1 MNSSTPSLLGRP
13 LVFRDGWGRRL
24 RTGVA
29 VVSVLALLAWMA
41 QGVMQ
46 DPKLDT
52 SNTVLPLKAQYL
64 FQFAKGNDWPA
75 EVKQGPF
82 TIAVHD
88 NEDLVEELASKYAM
102 QPIGAQTL
110 QIVNLEGSVLKEHV
124 HMLYTEAQGAELS
137 QLLSATLDL
146 PVLVVTSTQD
156 GIPMGAVI
164 NFLSQEGFIKY
175 ELDVQR
181 AEARGLLVGNRILSW
196 AVVR

>member
-1 MNSSTPSLLGRP
+1 MNSPTPSLHARP
-13 LVFRDGWGRRL
+13 ALVRDGRGI
-24 RTGVA
+24 GVRVGGA
-29 VVSVLALLAWMA
+29 LVLALALGAWMV

-88 NEDLVEELASKYAM
+88 NEELVEELASKYAM

-124 HMLYTEAQGAELS
+124 HMLYTEAQGSELS

-146 PVLVVTSTQD
+146 PVLVVTSTPE
-156 GIPMGAVI
+156 GIPTGAVI

-175 ELDVQR
+175 ELDVR
-181 AEARGLLVGNRILSW
+181 HAEARGLLVGNRILSW

>member
-1 MNSSTPSLLGRP
+1 MNSPTPSLHARP
-13 LVFRDGWGRRL
+13 AFVRDGGGIGVRL
-24 RTGVA
+24 GGA
-29 VVSVLALLAWMA
+29 LVLALALGAWMV

-88 NEDLVEELASKYAM
+88 NEELVEELASKYAM
-102 QPIGAQTL
+102 QPIGSQTL

-124 HMLYTEAQGAELS
+124 HMLYTEAQGSELS
-137 QLLSATLDL
+137 QLLSATMDL
-146 PVLVVTSTQD
+146 PVLVVTSTPE
-156 GIPMGAVI
+156 GIPTGAVI

-175 ELDVQR
+175 ELDVR
-181 AEARGLLVGNRILSW
+181 HAEARRLLVGNRILSW